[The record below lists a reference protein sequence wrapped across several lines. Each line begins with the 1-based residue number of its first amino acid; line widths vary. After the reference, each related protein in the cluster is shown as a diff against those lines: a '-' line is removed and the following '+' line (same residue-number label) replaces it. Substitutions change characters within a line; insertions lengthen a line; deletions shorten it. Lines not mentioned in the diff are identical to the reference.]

1 MASHRRSRHSKKS
14 HSKKS
19 HSFINEHQS
28 ENIDTNEMPY
38 CESYKNDVDE
48 FDEDDHNERKYKC
61 HDRSRHSDPYYVH
74 NCITVCEE
82 TGPQGSKG
90 CKEDPECPES
100 EEEKGDPGCPEP
112 EEEKGDPGCSGPK
125 GEKGDPGCPGPKG
138 EKGDP
143 GCPGPKGEKGDPGCS
158 GPKGEKGDPGC
169 PGPKGEKGDP
179 GCPGPKG
186 EKGDPECPGPK
197 GEKGDPGPKGCKG
210 DQGCPGPKGC
220 KGDQG
225 CPGPKGCKGDPGCQ
239 GPKGDQGPQGQ
250 PGDAVECA
258 CTAQIKNVLSQIIEL
273 FPGTTVVINYEN
285 KGSAIGVPISLLD
298 SGILVLSNS
307 EEVKTHRISIR
318 KIVAITL
325 TCNNSLFNLDGSM
338 KIDFLPPPTP
348 LPISCAAEC
357 ESAVRNTLESLIQ
370 DKAAVNIIAGGNF
383 LEPNSVTHTAYGIA
397 VLGNSTLVS
406 TYTIEDIY

>member
-28 ENIDTNEMPY
+28 ENIDTNEMLY
-38 CESYKNDVDE
+38 YESYKNDVDE
-48 FDEDDHNERKYKC
+48 FDEDDHNERQYKC

-82 TGPQGSKG
+82 TGPQGPKECKG
-90 CKEDPECPES
+90 DPGCPEPEG
-100 EEEKGDPGCPEP
+100 EEGDPGCPEP
-112 EEEKGDPGCSGPK
+112 EEEKGDS
-125 GEKGDPGCPGPKG
+125 GCPGPKG

-143 GCPGPKGEKGDPGCS
+143 GCPGPKGEQ
-158 GPKGEKGDPGC
+158 
-169 PGPKGEKGDP
+169 
-179 GCPGPKG
+179 
-186 EKGDPECPGPK
+186 
-197 GEKGDPGPKGCKG
+197 GDPGPKGCKG

-307 EEVKTHRISIR
+307 AEVKTHRISIR

-338 KIDFLPPPTP
+338 KIAFLPPPAP

-370 DKAAVNIIAGGNF
+370 GKAAVNIIAGGNL
-383 LEPNSVTHTAYGIA
+383 LESNSVTHTAYGIA